1 MEVQS
6 SLVTGVAE
14 HFRSFITIMSEEVLV
29 CRPKVIAQMIVEL
42 VLEEFGF
49 LFFHIHRTILRYL
62 TPESLE
68 MQTARLSK

>member
-29 CRPKVIAQMIVEL
+29 CRPKVIAQMIMEL

-49 LFFHIHRTILRYL
+49 LFFHFHRIILQYY
-62 TPESLE
+62 TPEPHE
-68 MQTARLSK
+68 MQTPRLSK

>member
-6 SLVTGVAE
+6 SLVAGVTE

-29 CRPKVIAQMIVEL
+29 CRPEVIAQMIVKL

-49 LFFHIHRTILRYL
+49 LFFHFHRIIL
-62 TPESLE
+62 
-68 MQTARLSK
+68 K

>member
-6 SLVTGVAE
+6 SLVAGVTE

-29 CRPKVIAQMIVEL
+29 CRPEVIAQMIVKF

-49 LFFHIHRTILRYL
+49 LVFHFHRINL
-62 TPESLE
+62 
-68 MQTARLSK
+68 Q

>member
-29 CRPKVIAQMIVEL
+29 CRPEVIAQMIVKL

-49 LFFHIHRTILRYL
+49 LVFHFHRIIL
-62 TPESLE
+62 
-68 MQTARLSK
+68 Q

>member
-6 SLVTGVAE
+6 SLVAGVTE

-29 CRPKVIAQMIVEL
+29 CRPEVIAQMIMKL

-49 LFFHIHRTILRYL
+49 LVFHFHRIIL
-62 TPESLE
+62 
-68 MQTARLSK
+68 Q